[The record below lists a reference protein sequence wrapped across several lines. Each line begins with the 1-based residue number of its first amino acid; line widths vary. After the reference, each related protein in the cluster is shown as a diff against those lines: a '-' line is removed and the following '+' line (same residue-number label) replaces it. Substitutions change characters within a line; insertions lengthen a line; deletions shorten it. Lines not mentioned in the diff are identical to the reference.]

1 MGNLNIAFIPARQGS
16 VRLKN
21 KNIINLGGHP
31 LMAYT
36 INVALKSKKFKFVFC
51 ITDSKKYQKIS
62 EYYGCNNFPLR
73 PKKISVSKDSDYKWV
88 NWAFKELKKKK
99 IKFDNFS
106 ILRPTN
112 PFRSTLMINK
122 AFLKFN
128 RSNADSLRAVE
139 KTKIHPGKI
148 WTYKNKYL
156 NPIFNKKL
164 NGMPWHSCQYAA
176 LPVYYAQNASLEIC
190 KKKSFLKYK
199 NITGKKILPYFTKK
213 YEGYDINT
221 QLDYEFAKKIIKKE
235 NFLLKKSIFNV

>member
-1 MGNLNIAFIPARQGS
+1 
-16 VRLKN
+16 
-21 KNIINLGGHP
+21 
-31 LMAYT
+31 
-36 INVALKSKKFKFVFC
+36 
-51 ITDSKKYQKIS
+51 
-62 EYYGCNNFPLR
+62 
-73 PKKISVSKDSDYKWV
+73 
-88 NWAFKELKKKK
+88 
-99 IKFDNFS
+99 
-106 ILRPTN
+106 
-112 PFRSTLMINK
+112 MINK